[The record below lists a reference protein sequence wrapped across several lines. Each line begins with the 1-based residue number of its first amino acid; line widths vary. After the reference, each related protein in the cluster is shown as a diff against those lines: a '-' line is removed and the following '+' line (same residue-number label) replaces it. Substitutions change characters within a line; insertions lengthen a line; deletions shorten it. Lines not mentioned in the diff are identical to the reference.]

1 MSLKAKVR
9 LENIV
14 LKSNVGR
21 ASALPFIGM
30 KGSSMNSVKRQ
41 QLASERIRKLED
53 ELEQVRGKL
62 NAAQIKNGQEDK
74 RISELISTLDAL
86 KANYL
91 EKIQEVEN
99 IRDEYEQI
107 SNDLKVFRN
116 TMISNF
122 SRKDSK

>member
-1 MSLKAKVR
+1 MWEGFGS
-9 LENIV
+9 
-14 LKSNVGR
+14 
-21 ASALPFIGM
+21 PYFIGM
-30 KGSSMNSVKRQ
+30 KGLSMNSVKRQ

>member
-1 MSLKAKVR
+1 
-9 LENIV
+9 
-14 LKSNVGR
+14 
-21 ASALPFIGM
+21 
-30 KGSSMNSVKRQ
+30 MNSVKRQ
-41 QLASERIRKLED
+41 QLASERIRRLED
-53 ELEQVRGKL
+53 ELEQVRGRL

-74 RISELISTLDAL
+74 RLSELISTLDVL

>member
-1 MSLKAKVR
+1 
-9 LENIV
+9 
-14 LKSNVGR
+14 
-21 ASALPFIGM
+21 
-30 KGSSMNSVKRQ
+30 MNSVKRQ

>member
-1 MSLKAKVR
+1 
-9 LENIV
+9 
-14 LKSNVGR
+14 
-21 ASALPFIGM
+21 
-30 KGSSMNSVKRQ
+30 MNSVKRQ

-53 ELEQVRGKL
+53 ELAQVREKL
-62 NAAQIKNGQEDK
+62 NAAQIKNGQKNE

-107 SNDLKVFRN
+107 SNDLKIFRDK
-116 TMISNF
+116 MLVEH
-122 SRKDSK
+122 RKN

>member
-1 MSLKAKVR
+1 
-9 LENIV
+9 
-14 LKSNVGR
+14 
-21 ASALPFIGM
+21 
-30 KGSSMNSVKRQ
+30 MNSVKRQ
-41 QLASERIRKLED
+41 QLASERIRRLED

-62 NAAQIKNGQEDK
+62 NAAQIKNGQENK
-74 RISELISTLDAL
+74 RISELISTLDVL

-116 TMISNF
+116 TMVSNF

>member
-1 MSLKAKVR
+1 
-9 LENIV
+9 
-14 LKSNVGR
+14 
-21 ASALPFIGM
+21 
-30 KGSSMNSVKRQ
+30 MNSVKRQ
-41 QLASERIRKLED
+41 QLASERIRRLED

-62 NAAQIKNGQEDK
+62 NAAQIKNGQENK
-74 RISELISTLDAL
+74 RISELISTLDVL

>member
-1 MSLKAKVR
+1 
-9 LENIV
+9 
-14 LKSNVGR
+14 
-21 ASALPFIGM
+21 
-30 KGSSMNSVKRQ
+30 MNSVKRQ
-41 QLASERIRKLED
+41 QLASERIRRLED

-74 RISELISTLDAL
+74 KISELISTLDAL

-122 SRKDSK
+122 SRKDSKQ

>member
-1 MSLKAKVR
+1 
-9 LENIV
+9 
-14 LKSNVGR
+14 
-21 ASALPFIGM
+21 
-30 KGSSMNSVKRQ
+30 MNSVKRQ
-41 QLASERIRKLED
+41 QLASERIRRLED

-62 NAAQIKNGQEDK
+62 NAAQIKNGQENK

>member
-1 MSLKAKVR
+1 
-9 LENIV
+9 
-14 LKSNVGR
+14 
-21 ASALPFIGM
+21 
-30 KGSSMNSVKRQ
+30 MNSVKRQ

-116 TMISNF
+116 TMISKF

>member
-1 MSLKAKVR
+1 
-9 LENIV
+9 
-14 LKSNVGR
+14 
-21 ASALPFIGM
+21 
-30 KGSSMNSVKRQ
+30 MNSVKRQ
-41 QLASERIRKLED
+41 QLASERIRRLED

-62 NAAQIKNGQEDK
+62 NAAQIKNGQEDE